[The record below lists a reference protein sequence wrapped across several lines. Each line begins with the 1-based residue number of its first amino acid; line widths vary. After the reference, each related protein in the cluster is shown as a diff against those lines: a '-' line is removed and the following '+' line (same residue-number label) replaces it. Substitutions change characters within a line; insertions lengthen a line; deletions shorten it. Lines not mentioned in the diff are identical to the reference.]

1 MVRNGSMVQGEK
13 PRVWVKPWWRE
24 VWSRARNRGFGS
36 NPVPPQCGPGRETVG
51 LGQALVAG
59 NVVQGAKPRVWVKP
73 WWREMW
79 SRERNRG
86 FGSNLGGGKCGPGSK
101 IAGLGQTLVA
111 GNVVQGEKLRVWAK
125 PWWREMWSRERN
137 RGFGSNPAP
146 PEYGPGRE
154 TAGLG
159 QALPRRSV
167 VQGAKPRP
175 RVKPGLARAWSRER
189 NRGFGSSPA
198 PPQCGPWSKT
208 AAPGQPRPRR
218 SVVQGEK
225 LRPRVKLG
233 PAEVWSRERNRG
245 FWVKP
250 SSARV
255 WSREK
260 NRAPGSNSAP
270 PECGPGRETA
280 PPGQTRPRPSVV
292 QGEKPRVW
300 VKPGP
305 AAVWSRERNR
315 GFGSNPAPPECGP
328 GRKTAG
334 LGQALVAGNVVQ
346 GEKPRPWVKPGPAA
360 VWSVEQNRGF
370 GSNPAPPECGP
381 GRETAPPGQALVAG
395 NVVQGEKPRPRV
407 NPGPAAVWSRERNR
421 GPGSNSAPPKH
432 GPGRETAGLGQTRP
446 RRSVVRGVK
455 PRPRVKPGPA
465 RVWLREKN
473 RGPGS
478 SSAPPQCGPGR
489 KNAAPG
495 QTQPRRSVVR
505 GAKPRPRVKPSPA
518 RVWSVEQNRGP
529 GSTPAQPKHGPRT

>member
-1 MVRNGSMVQGEK
+1 M
-13 PRVWVKPWWRE
+13 
-24 VWSRARNRGFGS
+24 
-36 NPVPPQCGPGRETVG
+36 
-51 LGQALVAG
+51 
-59 NVVQGAKPRVWVKP
+59 
-73 WWREMW
+73 
-79 SRERNRG
+79 
-86 FGSNLGGGKCGPGSK
+86 
-101 IAGLGQTLVA
+101 
-111 GNVVQGEKLRVWAK
+111 
-125 PWWREMWSRERN
+125 
-137 RGFGSNPAP
+137 
-146 PEYGPGRE
+146 
-154 TAGLG
+154 
-159 QALPRRSV
+159 
-167 VQGAKPRP
+167 
-175 RVKPGLARAWSRER
+175 
-189 NRGFGSSPA
+189 
-198 PPQCGPWSKT
+198 
-208 AAPGQPRPRR
+208 
-218 SVVQGEK
+218 
-225 LRPRVKLG
+225 
-233 PAEVWSRERNRG
+233 
-245 FWVKP
+245 
-250 SSARV
+250 
-255 WSREK
+255 
-260 NRAPGSNSAP
+260 
-270 PECGPGRETA
+270 
-280 PPGQTRPRPSVV
+280 
-292 QGEKPRVW
+292 
-300 VKPGP
+300 
-305 AAVWSRERNR
+305 
-315 GFGSNPAPPECGP
+315 
-328 GRKTAG
+328 
-334 LGQALVAGNVVQ
+334 VQ